1 VEGYG
6 PPVSVAPSMDEIAD
20 HAFLGD
26 CHSCALVTRDASI
39 DWACFPRFDAPSVFA
54 RVLDADCGGSFD
66 AVLDGLEATSR
77 AYVEDTNVLVTTLRA
92 PDGDLEVTDC
102 MPVRTGDHGSPVPQH
117 ALLRRLVCTRGTVTV
132 TVRCSPRPEYG
143 AVIPRH
149 RLTSL
154 QTAEVVGGAD
164 AIHVTATRALEV
176 DDASVHATWT
186 LAAGETAWVEAAWTP
201 SSSPRQPADAPS
213 QQTLARQLE
222 ETIAFWQGWLAG
234 CRYDGDHESEV
245 RRSALVLKALTY
257 APSGAVIAAA
267 TTSLPEQL
275 GGERNWDYR
284 YTWIRDGT
292 LTLISLFVLGFD
304 TEATAFKTWLERTG
318 AGRPQD
324 LQIMYGICGE
334 RTLPEIELDH
344 LAGHRG
350 SRPVRIGNGA
360 VKQMQLDCYGQLL
373 EAAWLYRLAGGEIT
387 EDNWHFLAGVADI
400 VVDRWRLPDQ
410 GIWEI
415 RDDPRHFVHSKLNC
429 WVALDRAVKLAAS
442 ADLPGDVD
450 RWATERDLLR
460 AYLLEEGAEHGW
472 FPQAVGNH
480 TADASALLVPA
491 LGFLPSTSPQVL
503 QTVDVVRRDLSDP
516 SGLVHRYLAPD
527 GLAGGEGAFLLCS
540 FWLLDVLIHAGRLDE
555 ADSLLTT
562 LLSHANDVGLYA
574 EEIDPRSGIALGN
587 MPQAF
592 THMALVT
599 SCASLSAARR
609 GLLPPGD
616 EVSDYAEVLLRLLL
630 DRRDQPP
637 DPQASGSAL
646 PHLGTATRNRTS
658 RTNTRTDL

>member
-1 VEGYG
+1 
-6 PPVSVAPSMDEIAD
+6 MDEIAD

-26 CHSCALVTRDASI
+26 CHSCALVTRDARI
-39 DWACFPRFDAPSVFA
+39 VWACFPRFDAPSVFA
-54 RVLDADCGGSFD
+54 HVLDPDKGGSFD
-66 AVLDGLEATSR
+66 VTLPDLESTSR
-77 AYVEDTNVLVTTLRA
+77 AYIKDTNVLVTTLVGA
-92 PDGDLEVTDC
+92 DGDLEVTDC
-102 MPVRTGDHGSPVPQH
+102 MPVSAGSDGTPVPH
-117 ALLRRLVCTRGTVTV
+117 HSLLRRLTCTRGSVLATVSCT
-132 TVRCSPRPEYG
+132 PRPEYG

-154 QTAEVVGGAD
+154 HTADVIGGAD
-164 AIHVTATRALEV
+164 AIHVTATRPLAVEEGAV
-176 DDASVHATWT
+176 RATWT
-186 LAAGETAWVEAAWTP
+186 LQQGDTVWVEAAWT
-201 SSSPRQPADAPS
+201 SSHVVRHPADAPTGA
-213 QQTLARQLE
+213 TLARRLE
-222 ETIAFWQGWLAG
+222 ETIAFWQDWMAG
-234 CRYDGDHESEV
+234 CRYEGDYQAEV

-257 APSGAVIAAA
+257 APTGAVIAAA
-267 TTSLPEQL
+267 TTSLPELL

-304 TEATAFKTWLERTG
+304 REATAFKTWLERTG

-334 RTLPEIELDH
+334 RSLPELELAH

-350 SRPVRIGNGA
+350 SAPVRIGNGA

-373 EAAWLYRLAGGEIT
+373 EAAWLYTLAGGDLT
-387 EDNWHFLAGVADI
+387 EDNWRFLAGVADI
-400 VVDRWRLPDQ
+400 VVDSWRLPDQ

-429 WVALDRAVKLAAS
+429 WVALDRAVRLVEAHG
-442 ADLPGDVD
+442 LPGDVA
-450 RWATERDLLR
+450 RWASERDLLR

-491 LGFLPSTSPQVL
+491 LGFLPSASPLVL
-503 QTVDVVRRDLSDP
+503 QTVEVVRRDLADP
-516 SGLVHRYLAPD
+516 AGLVHRYLAPD
-527 GLAGGEGAFLLCS
+527 GLVGGEGAFLLCS
-540 FWLLDVLIHAGRLDE
+540 FWLLDVLIHVGRLDE
-555 ADSLLTT
+555 AEALLTT

-574 EEIDPRSGIALGN
+574 EEIDPRTGAALGN

-609 GLLPPGD
+609 GLLPPAD
-616 EVSDYAEVLLRLLL
+616 QPCDYAEVLLGLLL
-630 DRRDQPP
+630 AGRDTPP
-637 DPQASGSAL
+637 APTL
-646 PHLGTATRNRTS
+646 H
-658 RTNTRTDL
+658 

>member
-1 VEGYG
+1 M
-6 PPVSVAPSMDEIAD
+6 STDEIAD

-26 CHSCALVTRDASI
+26 CHSCALVTRDARI

-54 RVLDADCGGSFD
+54 SVLDPDRGGSFD
-66 AVLDGLEATSR
+66 VAVADLQSTKRWYL
-77 AYVEDTNVLVTTLRA
+77 EDTNVLVTALSA
-92 PDGDLEVTDC
+92 ASGDLEVTDC
-102 MPVRTGDHGSPVPQH
+102 MPLKTGDGGVPVPHH
-117 ALLRRLVCTRGTVTV
+117 ALLRRIVCVRGTVTV
-132 TVRCSPRPEYG
+132 NISITPRPEYG

-154 QTAEVVGGAD
+154 HTAEVVGGAD
-164 AIHVTATRALEV
+164 AIHVTATRTLEV
-176 DDASVHATWT
+176 TGEAVTATWT
-186 LAAGETAWVEAAWTP
+186 LREGDTVWVEAAWT
-201 SSSPRQPADAPS
+201 SSHVVRHPADAPS
-213 QQTLARQLE
+213 ETTLSRRLD
-222 ETIAFWQGWLAG
+222 ETIAFWQDSMAG
-234 CRYDGDHESEV
+234 CRYDGDYQAEV

-304 TEATAFKTWLERTG
+304 REATAFKTWLERTG

-334 RTLPEIELDH
+334 RSLPELELSH
-344 LAGHRG
+344 LAGPRN

-373 EAAWLYRLAGGEIT
+373 EAAWLYAQAGGELT

-400 VVDRWRLPDQ
+400 VVERWRLPDQ

-429 WVALDRAVKLAAS
+429 WVALDRAVKLAEAQ
-442 ADLPGDVD
+442 DLPGDRE
-450 RWATERDLLR
+450 RWASERDLLR

-472 FPQAVGNH
+472 FPQAVGFH

-491 LGFLPSTSPQVL
+491 LGFLPSTAPQVL

-516 SGLVHRYLAPD
+516 AGLVHRYLAPD

-555 ADSLLTT
+555 ADTLLAT

-574 EEIDPRSGIALGN
+574 EEIDTRNGAALGN

-616 EVSDYAEVLLRLLL
+616 RACDYAEVLLGLLL
-630 DRRDQPP
+630 GRPEAP
-637 DPQASGSAL
+637 DPDG
-646 PHLGTATRNRTS
+646 
-658 RTNTRTDL
+658 